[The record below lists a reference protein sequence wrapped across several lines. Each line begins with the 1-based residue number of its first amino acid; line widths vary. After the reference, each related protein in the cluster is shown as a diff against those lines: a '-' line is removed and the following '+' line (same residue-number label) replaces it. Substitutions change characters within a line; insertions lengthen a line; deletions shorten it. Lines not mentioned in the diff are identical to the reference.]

1 MATKKPEDKPLIDP
15 NDPMVVVSNNGYASL
30 MLPMSKA
37 KELVTLMMFA
47 EKVEWD
53 YTPKTWKPSG
63 YDNNCEIKQVSL
75 AQYVAYQMAK
85 AEKIS

>member
-37 KELVTLMMFA
+37 KDLVSLMMFA

-53 YTPKTWKPSG
+53 YTPKNWKPSG

-85 AEKIS
+85 AEKQN

>member
-1 MATKKPEDKPLIDP
+1 MTTKAQGKPLIDP

-53 YTPKTWKPSG
+53 YTPKAWKPSG

-75 AQYVAYQMAK
+75 AQYVALQMAK
-85 AEKIS
+85 AEKQS